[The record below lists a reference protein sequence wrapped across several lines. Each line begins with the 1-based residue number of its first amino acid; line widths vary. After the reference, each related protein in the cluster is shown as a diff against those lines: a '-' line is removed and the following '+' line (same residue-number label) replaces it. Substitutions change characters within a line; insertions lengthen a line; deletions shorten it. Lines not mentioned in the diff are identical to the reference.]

1 MVLTDRARL
10 QHLSE
15 SHQDFSVIIIDVS
28 SSAVKAQ
35 LFGKMLWVM
44 MAVLEDIHL
53 WTCVYAAQATRQTL
67 LHASAQPVGC
77 SRAAS
82 IDASR

>member
-1 MVLTDRARL
+1 MCKLSLRQLIRMILLLVLTDRARL

-28 SSAVKAQ
+28 SSAGKAQ

-53 WTCVYAAQATRQTL
+53 
-67 LHASAQPVGC
+67 
-77 SRAAS
+77 
-82 IDASR
+82 